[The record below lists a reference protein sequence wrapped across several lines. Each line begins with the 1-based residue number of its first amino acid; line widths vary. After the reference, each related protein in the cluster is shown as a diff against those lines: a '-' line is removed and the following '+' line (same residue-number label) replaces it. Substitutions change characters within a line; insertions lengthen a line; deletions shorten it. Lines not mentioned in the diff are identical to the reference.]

1 MYAQKEQIVSE
12 KMGRP
17 HFPVDWETVDGMMAI
32 QCTGEEIAG
41 VLGCD
46 YDTLVRAIKREKD
59 CTFAE
64 YFAQKSAD
72 GKMSLRRTQYNA
84 ALEGNATMMVWLGKQ
99 WLGQTDK
106 IESSIKELPP
116 LVIEAYASN

>member
-1 MYAQKEQIVSE
+1 MAE
-12 KMGRP
+12 KSGRP
-17 HFPVDWETVDGMMAI
+17 QFPIDWDTVDGMCAI

-41 VLGCD
+41 VLGCS
-46 YDTLVRAIKREKD
+46 YDTLVRAIKREKEL
-59 CTFAE
+59 TFAE

-72 GKMSLRRTQYNA
+72 GKMSLRRKQFNA
-84 ALEGNATMMVWLGKQ
+84 ALEGNSTMLIWLGKQ

-116 LVIEAYASN
+116 LVIEAYAAN